1 MDEEMKVNFE
11 FAKYDRNL
19 LTGPVM
25 EEQQS
30 HTLKWHALMCGGVLN
45 RADLALQIGELFAAN
60 IYCEETMARQRPF
73 EIRDDGDRWIV
84 FGSYNRDMMPG
95 EGPVKVVL
103 RKWDGAVLDIAA
115 PLIYSVEGEVP
126 TEEEKARP
134 RVERFL
140 DWLAE
145 KARP

>member
-1 MDEEMKVNFE
+1 MNEEMKVNFE

-30 HTLKWHALMCGGVLN
+30 HTLKWHALKCGGVLN

-60 IYCEETMARQRPF
+60 IYPEEMMARQRPF

-84 FGSYNRDMMPG
+84 FGSYNRDMWPG

-103 RKWDGAVLDIAA
+103 RKWDGAVLEIAA
-115 PLIYSVEGEVP
+115 PLIYTVEGEVP
-126 TEEEKARP
+126 TEEDKALP

-140 DWLAE
+140 DWLAY

>member
-1 MDEEMKVNFE
+1 MDEEMKVNFQI
-11 FAKYDRNL
+11 AKYDRNL
-19 LTGPVM
+19 LTGPVL

-30 HTLKWHALMCGGVLN
+30 HTLKWHALMRGGVLN

-60 IYCEETMARQRPF
+60 VYCEETMAQQRPF

-95 EGPVKVVL
+95 TGPLKVVL
-103 RKWDGAVLDIAA
+103 RKWDGAVLEIAT
-115 PLIYSVEGEVP
+115 PLIYSVEGEEP
-126 TEEEKARP
+126 TEEEKALP

-140 DWLAE
+140 DWLAH